1 MANVS
6 AYRFVGPT
14 TAITVTGTSS
24 TSVTITPNGN
34 DQVNFCGFLN
44 TSANPVAITIA
55 PAIAGT
61 TTTAP
66 AAILPTGGN
75 TSQSFVLGVS
85 MSQPTVIAV
94 PPSFAITAIGT
105 TGTTLYV
112 LPMVD
117 QN

>member
-14 TAITVTGTSS
+14 TAIAVTTTSS

-34 DQVNFCGFLN
+34 DQPNFCGFLN
-44 TSANPVAITIA
+44 VGTTPIAITIA

-66 AAILPTGGN
+66 SAVLPTAGN
-75 TSQSFVLGVS
+75 SSQSFVLGVS
-85 MSQPTVIAV
+85 MSQPTVLAV
-94 PPSFAITAIGT
+94 PPSFAITAVGT
-105 TGTTLYV
+105 ANTLYV

>member
-14 TAITVTGTSS
+14 TAIAVTTTSS

-34 DQVNFCGFLN
+34 DQPNFCGFLN
-44 TSANPVAITIA
+44 VGTTPIAITIA
-55 PAIAGT
+55 SAVAGT

-66 AAILPTGGN
+66 AAVLPTAGN
-75 TSQSFVLGVS
+75 SSQSFVLGVS
-85 MSQPTVIAV
+85 MSQPTVLAV
-94 PPSFAITAIGT
+94 PPSFAITAVGT
-105 TGTTLYV
+105 ANTLYV
-112 LPMVD
+112 MPMVD